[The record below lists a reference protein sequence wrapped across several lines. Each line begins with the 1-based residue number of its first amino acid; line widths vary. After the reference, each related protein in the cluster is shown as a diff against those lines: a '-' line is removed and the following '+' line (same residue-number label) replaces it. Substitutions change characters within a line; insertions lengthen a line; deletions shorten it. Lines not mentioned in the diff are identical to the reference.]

1 MTSAAEAPARAD
13 VSMTPKVEAWKW
25 SVVVMLLLATVVN
38 YMDRQA
44 LGSVASFI
52 KKDFQ
57 LKEAGYGSIEAW
69 FGYSYA
75 LFLII
80 SGFLAD
86 RLDLR
91 WLYATALLVW
101 SAAGFA
107 TGFATTLVG
116 LQVCRVVLAAAEAFN
131 WPVAVGVV
139 KRLFPREQQSFANS
153 VFNTGVTFGAVFTPL
168 LVLTMVAPDGGGW
181 RSVFKVVGL
190 AGLVVAGLWLWS
202 TRGARGLE
210 MALPARPESAGAGT
224 LPSRVPFFA
233 VFRMRRFWITAA
245 VGFTANFTFHLYRV
259 WLPRHLVVDLKFTDR
274 QLQGLLIAFYM
285 TADLGSVVIGLVSR
299 RLVRP
304 GRSVDRVRKI
314 VVVLSAMLCLV
325 ATPLVA
331 QPGRAVMVPLYCLV
345 GAGTMGM
352 MAMFYS
358 LVQDITPGHT
368 SKCLGVIG
376 ATAWFVISRIHEPI
390 GHYADLH
397 APAIGKFAVMLLI
410 AGALPTVAALFALT
424 WPEKRAPALGQ
435 NG

>member
-1 MTSAAEAPARAD
+1 MTTAAEAPARAA
-13 VSMTPKVEAWKW
+13 VSTAPKVESWKW
-25 SVVVMLLLATVVN
+25 IVVVMLLLATVVN
-38 YMDRQA
+38 YMDRQT
-44 LGSVASFI
+44 LGSVSSYI
-52 KKDFQ
+52 KTDFG
-57 LKEAGYGSIEAW
+57 LKEAGYGSIEKW

-75 LFLII
+75 LFLVI

-86 RLDLR
+86 RLNLR
-91 WLYATALLVW
+91 WLYATALLIW

-107 TGFATTLVG
+107 SGFVTTLVG

-139 KRLFPREQQSFANS
+139 KRLFPREQRSFANS

-168 LVLTMVAPDGGGW
+168 LVLVMVAPDGSGW

-190 AGLVVAGLWLWS
+190 AGLVVAGGWLWS
-202 TRGARGLE
+202 TRGARGME
-210 MALPARPESAGAGT
+210 MALPARQEETGG
-224 LPSRVPFFA
+224 VPFYK
-233 VFRMRRFWITAA
+233 VFGMRRFWITAA

-259 WLPRHLVVDLKFTDR
+259 WLPRHLVVDHKFTDR
-274 QLQGLLIAFYM
+274 QLQGLLIAYYM
-285 TADLGSVVIGLVSR
+285 TADLGSVVIGFVSR

-304 GRSVDRVRKI
+304 GRSVERARKI
-314 VVVLSAMLCLV
+314 VVVLSALLCLV
-325 ATPLVA
+325 ATPLVL

-376 ATAWFVISRIHEPI
+376 ATAWFVISKIHEPI

-410 AGALPTVAALFALT
+410 AGALPLLAAFFALT
-424 WPEKRAPALGQ
+424 WPEKRDPAAGQ

>member
-1 MTSAAEAPARAD
+1 MTSAGEAPARANI
-13 VSMTPKVEAWKW
+13 SNTSTPSKVEAWKW
-25 SVVVMLLLATVVN
+25 GVVVMLLLATVVN

-44 LGSVASFI
+44 LGSVSSFI
-52 KKDFQ
+52 KRDFQ

-75 LFLII
+75 LFLVI

-86 RLDLR
+86 RLTLR
-91 WLYATALLVW
+91 WLYAAALLVW
-101 SAAGFA
+101 SGAGFA

-168 LVLTMVAPDGGGW
+168 LVLAMVAPDGSGW

-190 AGLVVAGLWLWS
+190 AGLGVAGLWLWS
-202 TRGARGLE
+202 TRGARGME
-210 MALPARPESAGAGT
+210 MALPARHDGAGGAGAVV
-224 LPSRVPFFA
+224 PRVPFFA
-233 VFRMRRFWITAA
+233 VFGMRRFWITAA

-259 WLPRHLVVDLKFTDR
+259 WLPRHLVVDHKFTDR

-304 GRSVDRVRKI
+304 GRSVDRARKI

-376 ATAWFVISRIHEPI
+376 ATAWFVISKIHEPI
-390 GHYADLH
+390 GHYADVH
-397 APAIGKFAVMLLI
+397 APAIGKFAVMLLV
-410 AGALPTVAALFALT
+410 AGALPTLAALFALT
-424 WPEKRAPALGQ
+424 WPEKRDTT
-435 NG
+435 